1 MDFATPSKRIM
12 RSALWVPVTL
22 LLAPLT
28 LSCARSQKAPN
39 TAESKVIFELERGPA
54 RSLPNPMRVAD
65 ATHGGTFESCYMTF
79 RPTGDPHEDL
89 AQMTALC
96 GPPNAMKAVTPVL
109 EGSQS
114 ETDPIARYTFQ
125 GETGRCYR
133 IFAASGNGIE
143 DLDMAVLDP
152 EQAVVGFDT
161 NEDAFPILN
170 PDGPL
175 CLTKPGTYTVLV
187 SVEKGS
193 GPYAIQVWGF

>member
-1 MDFATPSKRIM
+1 M
-12 RSALWVPVTL
+12 RSAFWVPVTL
-22 LLAPLT
+22 LGLFAT
-28 LSCARSQKAPN
+28 SCARPSQEPPKTSP
-39 TAESKVIFELERGPA
+39 SQGVVFELERGPA
-54 RSLPNPMRVAD
+54 RSLPSPMRVAD
-65 ATHGGTFESCYMTF
+65 ATRGGGFESCYATF
-79 RPTGDPHEDL
+79 RPVGDPHEDL

-96 GPPNAMKAVTPVL
+96 GPPNQMKPVTPVL

-114 ETDPIARYTFQ
+114 ETDPITRYTFQ

-133 IFAASGNGIE
+133 IFAASGNSVQ

-175 CLTKPGTYTVLV
+175 CLTKPGTYPVLV
-187 SVEKGS
+187 SVERGS